1 MSIISIVAAFV
12 SGVAGSAAGS
22 VVTSALGGNN
32 NAKAEDIK
40 DVKNDI
46 LMTYDKIEKV
56 EVGIKEEIQKSK
68 EEILNDFPLFA
79 QDVKERV
86 HAAALESNS
95 NFSLYTGK
103 IIAANNVSANVLL
116 QEQTKATDTL
126 RQQLEDAKSEIAA
139 LHGELAAFMARQDKF
154 VQDMYDALR
163 TTQEVTESAPLE
175 DVPQTSQEDED
186 PFSEPVAEATEA
198 EAVKPPTTKKR
209 SSSRRRT

>member
-46 LMTYDKIEKV
+46 LMTYDKIENV
-56 EVGIKEEIQKSK
+56 EAGLKDEIQKSK
-68 EEILNDFPLFA
+68 EEILNVA
-79 QDVKERV
+79 QDVKDRV

-126 RQQLEDAKSEIAA
+126 RQQLKDAKSEIAA